1 MLFICLALLYF
12 LSSPILPLFF
22 NLINVCC
29 LFYNF
34 PLLLVWKLYMIF
46 HVHEHVHL
54 SRTWISFI
62 FFHWLSMIFYHAY
75 LRKLSIKLIYI
86 LTFLPNNYKGLRTQN
101 LITLLQGHVIKLLF
115 YTEKDFLYLIRFKN
129 FYPHDFLEFHLV
141 NICWGKSLNS
151 EHIFIAPSNSKDTPR
166 RLLNSRKTII
176 FSQYLLLWYNKYY
189 YNKYIIPIFSILQ
202 WCLQEISAVS
212 LWLSFLCW
220 WFASSVW
227 LLFRS
232 CLCLSVLRF
241 ITICLCINFFF
252 ILIVKHCACSISEF
266 LSLIISGYS

>member
-1 MLFICLALLYF
+1 MYRVIFGLNAFYLSCFTLLPVFSHLA
-12 LSSPILPLFF
+12 SFF

-86 LTFLPNNYKGLRTQN
+86 LTFLPNNYKGLGTQN

-141 NICWGKSLNS
+141 NICWG
-151 EHIFIAPSNSKDTPR
+151 
-166 RLLNSRKTII
+166 
-176 FSQYLLLWYNKYY
+176 
-189 YNKYIIPIFSILQ
+189 
-202 WCLQEISAVS
+202 
-212 LWLSFLCW
+212 
-220 WFASSVW
+220 
-227 LLFRS
+227 
-232 CLCLSVLRF
+232 
-241 ITICLCINFFF
+241 
-252 ILIVKHCACSISEF
+252 
-266 LSLIISGYS
+266 